1 MKASKYVVALLA
13 TFLVFAYANSAEAS
27 SRAYLGERNV
37 SDRAEYDVFRI
48 GPGQGTFNALQVK
61 ANGAPV
67 EIKRIKIYFTN
78 GTTQTIERNIFLGR
92 NNWSGIANLNGSNRL
107 VNKVV
112 FYYEARSPGWESA
125 ELKLFGLR

>member
-1 MKASKYVVALLA
+1 MKASKLVIAALTGLMIFGCVSSA
-13 TFLVFAYANSAEAS
+13 QASNRTF
-27 SRAYLGERNV
+27 LGERNV
-37 SDRAEYDVFRI
+37 SDRAEYDVFKI

-61 ANGAPV
+61 AQGAPV

-78 GTTQTIERNIFLGR
+78 GTIQTIEKNFLLGR
-92 NNWSGIANLNGSNRL
+92 NNWSSVANLTGNNRL

-112 FYYEARSPGWESA
+112 FYYEARSPGWKSA